1 MCGIIG
7 YIGYDNAKNVL
18 IKGLKSLE
26 YRGYDSAGIAVLKN
40 NKCEIT
46 KCKGRVSALEE
57 KVKNIEATAGIGHTR
72 WATHGKVSDENSHP
86 HKFGKVTL
94 VHNGIIENYE
104 ALRDSLGI
112 ETKLKS
118 ETDSEVIAA
127 LIDRQFEKYQNCEK
141 AIIESVK
148 MLQGTFAL
156 AIIFDGENENI
167 YATRNVSPIVCNQN
181 EKGAYIASDIIAIGQ
196 YSRDYFVLPEMTVAK
211 ISKNKIEIKDFSGNE
226 IKPQMLKLDWD
237 INESTKGGYPF
248 YMEKEICEQ
257 PKVLKKTI
265 EKRIVDFLPDFRDD
279 GIDDSLFKNC
289 RDISVIACGT
299 AMHAGLI
306 GKHIIENTCEIPVNV
321 YIASEFIYSN
331 PIINKDTLVICV
343 SQSGETIDTLE
354 ALKYAQKKG
363 AKSLAIVNVK
373 GSSIARQSDFVIYT
387 EAGPEIAVASTKAYT
402 TQVAIFYLITARLAY
417 IRKNLNYEGVTK
429 FIGELQKL
437 PSAAEDILKR
447 KNEIHLLAKKLL
459 SNEHTFMIGRGLDYP
474 SLLEASLKLKEISYI
489 HSEAFASGELKHGTI
504 ALITSGT
511 PVIALMTQRYLAT
524 KQMSNIKEVLSRK
537 AEVITFIKKSLVNK
551 DIKCD
556 FVLPDLDDD
565 FMAVPSV
572 IALQL
577 LAYYVSSDKGLD
589 VDKPRN
595 LAKVVT
601 VE

>member
-156 AIIFDGENENI
+156 AIIFDGEIENI

-196 YSRDYFVLPEMTVAK
+196 YSRDYFVLPEMKVAK
-211 ISKNKIEIKDFSGNE
+211 ISKNKIEIKDFLGNE

-237 INESTKGGYPF
+237 INEITKGGYPF
-248 YMEKEICEQ
+248 
-257 PKVLKKTI
+257 
-265 EKRIVDFLPDFRDD
+265 
-279 GIDDSLFKNC
+279 
-289 RDISVIACGT
+289 
-299 AMHAGLI
+299 
-306 GKHIIENTCEIPVNV
+306 
-321 YIASEFIYSN
+321 
-331 PIINKDTLVICV
+331 
-343 SQSGETIDTLE
+343 
-354 ALKYAQKKG
+354 
-363 AKSLAIVNVK
+363 
-373 GSSIARQSDFVIYT
+373 
-387 EAGPEIAVASTKAYT
+387 
-402 TQVAIFYLITARLAY
+402 
-417 IRKNLNYEGVTK
+417 
-429 FIGELQKL
+429 
-437 PSAAEDILKR
+437 
-447 KNEIHLLAKKLL
+447 
-459 SNEHTFMIGRGLDYP
+459 
-474 SLLEASLKLKEISYI
+474 
-489 HSEAFASGELKHGTI
+489 
-504 ALITSGT
+504 
-511 PVIALMTQRYLAT
+511 
-524 KQMSNIKEVLSRK
+524 
-537 AEVITFIKKSLVNK
+537 
-551 DIKCD
+551 
-556 FVLPDLDDD
+556 
-565 FMAVPSV
+565 
-572 IALQL
+572 
-577 LAYYVSSDKGLD
+577 
-589 VDKPRN
+589 
-595 LAKVVT
+595 
-601 VE
+601 

>member
-72 WATHGKVSDENSHP
+72 WATHGKVSDENAHP

-94 VHNGIIENYE
+94 VHNGSIENYE

-156 AIIFDGENENI
+156 AINFDG
-167 YATRNVSPIVCNQN
+167 TRNVSPIVCNQN

-211 ISKNKIEIKDFSGNE
+211 ISKNKIEIKDFLGNE
-226 IKPQMLKLDWD
+226 VKPQMLKLDWD

-321 YIASEFIYSN
+321 YMASEFIYSN

-363 AKSLAIVNVK
+363 IR
-373 GSSIARQSDFVIYT
+373 I
-387 EAGPEIAVASTKAYT
+387 PEDLSVMGYNNSMLTNCCTPELTSVDNRIE
-402 TQVAIFYLITARLAY
+402 TQTHQLVLT
-417 IRKNLNYEGVTK
+417 
-429 FIGELQKL
+429 
-437 PSAAEDILKR
+437 
-447 KNEIHLLAKKLL
+447 LL
-459 SNEHTFMIGRGLDYP
+459 SEL
-474 SLLEASLKLKEISYI
+474 A
-489 HSEAFASGELKHGTI
+489 GEEM
-504 ALITSGT
+504 
-511 PVIALMTQRYLAT
+511 P
-524 KQMSNIKEVLSRK
+524 
-537 AEVITFIKKSLVNK
+537 KKSIFSGK
-551 DIKCD
+551 IIKRGTTL
-556 FVLPDLDDD
+556 F
-565 FMAVPSV
+565 
-572 IALQL
+572 
-577 LAYYVSSDKGLD
+577 
-589 VDKPRN
+589 
-595 LAKVVT
+595 
-601 VE
+601 